1 MATKKQDEEKKSAT
15 VKATKKQITKI
26 RETTSKPTTTSATSS
41 SISRVVA
48 REIADKI
55 MASITPAQFTEIM
68 KTATPA
74 TKEEMPN
81 EYMVGT
87 AGNYTWQT
95 GPYTPPAPAA
105 PAVNPAAPAINPAY
119 ANAALGITSP
129 AKVDTAKAKFV
140 PTTNPAEV
148 PAQYYVQ
155 QPDGS
160 IITVNKAQQPAA
172 PTQPVAQPTAP
183 VAPSRQYPYN
193 PQLPDVYYMHQP
205 DGSVVA
211 VNNKTGETSPA
222 PASVAAIGSSMLK
235 KGSQQPSS

>member
-1 MATKKQDEEKKSAT
+1 MVRKKRDEDKKSRT
-15 VKATKKQITKI
+15 VKATKKI
-26 RETTSKPTTTSATSS
+26 A
-41 SISRVVA
+41 SRV
-48 REIADKI
+48 RESKAPTRTVSMNEPTSNVVDRQIADAI
-55 MASITPAQFTEIM
+55 MATLTPSQFALLM
-68 KTATPA
+68 KEKAIPA

-81 EYMVGT
+81 EYMIEKPG
-87 AGNYTWQT
+87 GYTWQT
-95 GPYTPPAPAA
+95 GPYTPPA

-222 PASVAAIGSSMLK
+222 PASAAAIGSSMLK
-235 KGSQQPSS
+235 KGNAV